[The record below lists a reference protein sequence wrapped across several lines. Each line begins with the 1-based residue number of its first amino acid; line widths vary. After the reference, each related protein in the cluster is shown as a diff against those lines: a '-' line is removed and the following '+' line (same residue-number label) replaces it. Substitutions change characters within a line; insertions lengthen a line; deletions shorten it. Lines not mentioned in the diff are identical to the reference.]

1 MRQSKKTTLQIMYET
16 VMENGGPIGP
26 LSEAVVNTHEGK
38 DSQKESAKDKKI
50 IIQFKK

>member
-1 MRQSKKTTLQIMYET
+1 MKQSKKTALQIMYET

-26 LSEAVVNTHEGK
+26 LSQAVVNAYDGK
-38 DSQKESAKDKKI
+38 DSQKESTKYKKI